1 MKQSSD
7 IVELTKMNLEANSKK
22 DLTKDE
28 MYLFKYYWQTHKN
41 LLLKCDLIPL
51 SIRLNVSVMNETIYF
66 IFS

>member
-28 MYLFKYYWQTHKN
+28 MYLFKYYWQTHKK
-41 LLLKCDLIPL
+41 LLLK
-51 SIRLNVSVMNETIYF
+51 
-66 IFS
+66 